1 MPGSVSSSLLQR
13 AVQLDGNAWE
23 RLVSLYYPLIYG
35 WCRRYGLQPEDSAV
49 AATVVVFGDMVRSVF
64 NA

>member
-13 AVQLDGNAWE
+13 AVPLNGNAWE
-23 RLVSLYYPLIYG
+23 RLVSLYDPLIYG
-35 WCRRYGLQPEDSAV
+35 WCRRYSLQPEDSAV
-49 AATVVVFGDMVRSVF
+49 AATDVAFGDMVRSVF